1 LKNNKL
7 TKRTMLEQLMGLIQ
21 DHSQDA
27 IVNNP
32 AIPNEHNNSAMETIM
47 GAITGG
53 MQQHAQAGQGGMAGL
68 AGLLGGQSGNGGSG
82 LMSNPIVAGIAQQ
95 AIGGLMAKFG
105 MGNGAAAGI
114 VSQVLPGVLGSM
126 ISKTNDPQDSSF
138 NMSDI
143 MGVMADGK
151 VDMGDIMN
159 IAGKFMGGG
168 QQQQAQGGGG
178 LGGLLGGLF
187 GGK

>member
-1 LKNNKL
+1 
-7 TKRTMLEQLMGLIQ
+7 MLEQLMGLIK
-21 DHSQDA
+21 DNSQEA

-32 AIPNEHNNSAMETIM
+32 AIPNEHNNDAMQTIM

-53 MQQHAQAGQGGMAGL
+53 MQQQAQSGAGGMAGL
-68 AGLLGGQSGNGGSG
+68 AGLLGGQSNNGGGG

-105 MGNGAAAGI
+105 LGSGAASGI
-114 VSQVLPGVLGSM
+114 VSQVLPGVMGSM

-151 VDMGDIMN
+151 VDMSDIMN
-159 IAGKFMGGG
+159 IAGRFMGGG
-168 QQQQAQGGGG
+168 QQQQSQGGGG

>member
-1 LKNNKL
+1 
-7 TKRTMLEQLMGLIQ
+7 MLEQLMGLIQ
-21 DHSQDA
+21 NNSQEA

-32 AIPNEHNNSAMETIM
+32 AIPNEQNNSAMETIM

-53 MQQHAQAGQGGMAGL
+53 MKQQAQNGQGGMAGL
-68 AGLLGGQSGNGGSG
+68 AGLLGGQSGTSGGG

-95 AIGGLMAKFG
+95 AISGLMAKFG
-105 MGNGAAAGI
+105 IGNGAASGI
-114 VSQVLPGVLGSM
+114 VSQVLPGVMGSM

-138 NMSDI
+138 NMTDI
-143 MGVMADGK
+143 MSVMADGK
-151 VDMGDIMN
+151 VDMSDIMN

-178 LGGLLGGLF
+178 IGGLLGGLF

>member
-1 LKNNKL
+1 
-7 TKRTMLEQLMGLIQ
+7 MLEQLMGLIRNN
-21 DHSQDA
+21 SQEA

-32 AIPNEHNNSAMETIM
+32 AIPNEQNNSAMETIM

-53 MQQHAQAGQGGMAGL
+53 MQQQAQSGQGGMAGL
-68 AGLLGGQSGNGGSG
+68 AGLLGGQSGTSGGG
-82 LMSNPIVAGIAQQ
+82 LMSNPIVAGIAQN
-95 AIGGLMAKFG
+95 AINGLMAKFG
-105 MGNGAAAGI
+105 IGNGAASGI
-114 VSQVLPGVLGSM
+114 VSKVLPNVMGSM

-138 NMSDI
+138 NMTDI

-151 VDMGDIMN
+151 VDMSDIMN

-178 LGGLLGGLF
+178 MGGLLGGLF

>member
-1 LKNNKL
+1 
-7 TKRTMLEQLMGLIQ
+7 MLEQLMGLIQ

-32 AIPNEHNNSAMETIM
+32 AIPNEHNNDAMQTIL

-53 MQQHAQAGQGGMAGL
+53 MQQQAQSGQGGLAGL
-68 AGLLGGQSGNGGSG
+68 AGLLGGQAGNGGAG
-82 LMSNPIVAGIAQQ
+82 LMSNPIVVGIAQQ
-95 AIGGLMAKFG
+95 AIGGLMQKFG

-126 ISKTNDPQDSSF
+126 ISKTNDPNDNSF

-151 VDMGDIMN
+151 VDMNDVMN

-168 QQQQAQGGGG
+168 QQGGAGG

>member
-1 LKNNKL
+1 
-7 TKRTMLEQLMGLIQ
+7 MLEQLMGLIQ

-32 AIPNEHNNSAMETIM
+32 AIPNEHNNDAMQTIL

-53 MQQHAQAGQGGMAGL
+53 MQQQAQSGQGGLAGL
-68 AGLLGGQSGNGGSG
+68 AGLLGGQAGNGGAG

-95 AIGGLMAKFG
+95 AIGGLMQKFG

-126 ISKTNDPQDSSF
+126 ISKTNDPNDNSF

-151 VDMGDIMN
+151 VDMNDVMN

-168 QQQQAQGGGG
+168 QQGGGAGG

>member
-1 LKNNKL
+1 
-7 TKRTMLEQLMGLIQ
+7 MLEQLMGLIK

-32 AIPNEHNNSAMETIM
+32 AIPNEHNNDAMQTIL

-53 MQQHAQAGQGGMAGL
+53 MQQQVQSGQGGMAGL
-68 AGLLGGQSGNGGSG
+68 AGLLGGQSGTSGGG
-82 LMSNPIVAGIAQQ
+82 LMSNPIVSGIAQQ
-95 AIGGLMAKFG
+95 AISGLMSKFG
-105 MGNGAAAGI
+105 IGNGAASGI
-114 VSQVLPGVLGSM
+114 VSQVLPGVMGSM
-126 ISKTNDPQDSSF
+126 ISKTNDPHDSSF
-138 NMSDI
+138 NMADI
-143 MGVMADGK
+143 MGVMSDGK
-151 VDMGDIMN
+151 VDMNDIMN

-168 QQQQAQGGGG
+168 GQQQKQSGGG

>member
-1 LKNNKL
+1 
-7 TKRTMLEQLMGLIQ
+7 MLEQLMGLIQ
-21 DHSQDA
+21 DHSQEA

-32 AIPNEHNNSAMETIM
+32 AIPNEHNNDAMQTIL

-53 MQQHAQAGQGGMAGL
+53 MQQQAQGGGLAGL
-68 AGLLGGQSGNGGSG
+68 AGLLGGQAGTSGSG

-95 AIGGLMAKFG
+95 AVSGLMNKFG
-105 MGNGAAAGI
+105 LQNSAAAGI
-114 VSQVLPGVLGSM
+114 VAQVLPSVLGSM
-126 ISKTNDPQDSSF
+126 ISKTNDPNDSSF

-151 VDMGDIMN
+151 VDMNDVMN

-168 QQQQAQGGGG
+168 NAAGG
-178 LGGLLGGLF
+178 LGGMLGGLF

>member
-1 LKNNKL
+1 
-7 TKRTMLEQLMGLIQ
+7 MLEQLMGLIQ

-32 AIPNEHNNSAMETIM
+32 AIPNEHNDSAMQTIL

-53 MQQHAQAGQGGMAGL
+53 MQQQAQGGGAGLAGL
-68 AGLLGGQSGNGGSG
+68 AGLLGGQAGTSGSG

-95 AIGGLMAKFG
+95 AIGGLMQKFG
-105 MGNGAAAGI
+105 IGNSAAAGI

-168 QQQQAQGGGG
+168 GQQQQAGG
-178 LGGLLGGLF
+178 LGGLLGGLGGLF

>member
-1 LKNNKL
+1 
-7 TKRTMLEQLMGLIQ
+7 MLEQLMGLIQ

-32 AIPNEHNNSAMETIM
+32 AIPNEHNNDAMQTIL

-53 MQQHAQAGQGGMAGL
+53 MQQQAQGGQGGLAGL
-68 AGLLGGQSGNGGSG
+68 AGLLGGQAGNGGAG

-95 AIGGLMAKFG
+95 AIGGLMQKFG

-126 ISKTNDPQDSSF
+126 ISKTNDPNDNSF
-138 NMSDI
+138 NMTDI

-151 VDMGDIMN
+151 VDMSDVMN

-168 QQQQAQGGGG
+168 QQGGAAGG

>member
-1 LKNNKL
+1 MKNNHVK
-7 TKRTMLEQLMGLIQ
+7 KKKTMLEQLMGLIQ
-21 DHSQDA
+21 NNSQEA

-32 AIPNEHNNSAMETIM
+32 AIPNEHNNDAMQTIL

-53 MQQHAQAGQGGMAGL
+53 MQQHAQNGQGGMAGL
-68 AGLLGGQSGNGGSG
+68 AGLLGGQSGTSGGG

-105 MGNGAAAGI
+105 LGNSAASGI

-138 NMSDI
+138 NMTDI

-151 VDMGDIMN
+151 VDMTDIMN

-168 QQQQAQGGGG
+168 GQQQQAAGG

>member
-1 LKNNKL
+1 
-7 TKRTMLEQLMGLIQ
+7 MLEQLMGLIK

-32 AIPNEHNNSAMETIM
+32 AIPNEHNEDAMQTIM
-47 GAITGG
+47 GAITNG
-53 MQQHAQAGQGGMAGL
+53 MQQSAQGGQGGMAGL
-68 AGLLGGQSGNGGSG
+68 AGLLGGQSGTSGGG

-105 MGNGAAAGI
+105 LGNGAASGI
-114 VSQVLPGVLGSM
+114 VSQVLPGVMGSM

-138 NMSDI
+138 SMTDI
-143 MGVMADGK
+143 MGVMSDGK
-151 VDMGDIMN
+151 VDMNDIMN
-159 IAGKFMGGG
+159 IAGKFMGRGSGDG
-168 QQQQAQGGGG
+168 QQQQSGGG
-178 LGGLLGGLF
+178 LSGLLGGLF

>member
-1 LKNNKL
+1 
-7 TKRTMLEQLMGLIQ
+7 MLEQLMGLIQ

-32 AIPNEHNNSAMETIM
+32 AIPNEHNNDAMQTIL

-53 MQQHAQAGQGGMAGL
+53 MQQQAQSGQGGLAGL
-68 AGLLGGQSGNGGSG
+68 AGLLGGQAGQGGSS

-95 AIGGLMAKFG
+95 AVGSLMQKFG
-105 MGNGAAAGI
+105 LGNSAAAGI

-126 ISKTNDPQDSSF
+126 ISKTNDPNDNSF
-138 NMSDI
+138 NMTDI

-151 VDMGDIMN
+151 VDMNDVMN

-168 QQQQAQGGGG
+168 QQGGAAGG

>member
-1 LKNNKL
+1 
-7 TKRTMLEQLMGLIQ
+7 MLEQLMGLIK
-21 DHSQDA
+21 DHSQEA

-32 AIPNEHNNSAMETIM
+32 AIPNDQNDSAMQTIL

-53 MQQHAQAGQGGMAGL
+53 MQQQAQSGPSGMAGL
-68 AGLLGGQSGNGGSG
+68 AGLLGGQSGTSGSG

-95 AIGGLMAKFG
+95 AISSLMQKFG
-105 MGNGAAAGI
+105 MGNGAASSV
-114 VSQVLPGVLGSM
+114 VSQVVPNVMGSM
-126 ISKTNDPQDSSF
+126 IHQTNDPANSAF

-151 VDMGDIMN
+151 VDMSDIMN

-168 QQQQAQGGGG
+168 QQQQGSGGIGG
-178 LGGLLGGLF
+178 MLSGLF

>member
-1 LKNNKL
+1 
-7 TKRTMLEQLMGLIQ
+7 MLEQLMGLIQ

-32 AIPNEHNNSAMETIM
+32 AIPNEHNNDAMQTIL

-53 MQQHAQAGQGGMAGL
+53 MQQQAQGGQGGMAGL
-68 AGLLGGQSGNGGSG
+68 AGLLGGQSGTSAGG

-95 AIGGLMAKFG
+95 AISGLMTKFG
-105 MGNGAAAGI
+105 MGNSAAAGI
-114 VSQVLPGVLGSM
+114 VSQVLPGVMGSM
-126 ISKTNDPQDSSF
+126 ISQTNDPNNSAF

-151 VDMGDIMN
+151 VDMNDVMN

-168 QQQQAQGGGG
+168 QQGGGG

>member
-1 LKNNKL
+1 
-7 TKRTMLEQLMGLIQ
+7 MLEQLMGLIQ

-32 AIPNEHNNSAMETIM
+32 AIPNEHNNGAMETIL

-53 MQQHAQAGQGGMAGL
+53 MQQQAQGGSNGLAGL
-68 AGLLGGQSGNGGSG
+68 AGLLGGQAGGNSGGG

-95 AIGGLMAKFG
+95 AIGGLMQKYG
-105 MGNGAAAGI
+105 LGNGAAAGI
-114 VSQVLPGVLGSM
+114 VSQVLPNVLGSM
-126 ISKTNDPQDSSF
+126 ISKTNDPQDNSF

-168 QQQQAQGGGG
+168 GQQQQGGGG

>member
-1 LKNNKL
+1 
-7 TKRTMLEQLMGLIQ
+7 MLEQLMGLIK

-53 MQQHAQAGQGGMAGL
+53 MQQQAQNGAGGLSGL
-68 AGLLGGQSGNGGSG
+68 AGLLGGQSGSSGGG
-82 LMSNPIVAGIAQQ
+82 LMSNPIVQGIEQN
-95 AIGGLMAKFG
+95 AIGALMAKFG
-105 MGNGAAAGI
+105 LGSGAAAGI
-114 VSQVLPGVLGSM
+114 VSQVLPGVMGSM
-126 ISKTNDPQDSSF
+126 VQKTNDPNNSAF

-151 VDMGDIMN
+151 VDMSDIMN

-168 QQQQAQGGGG
+168 GQQQGGGG
-178 LGGLLGGLF
+178 LGGLIGGLF

>member
-1 LKNNKL
+1 
-7 TKRTMLEQLMGLIQ
+7 MLEQLMGLIK
-21 DHSQDA
+21 DHSQEA
-27 IVNNP
+27 IVQNP
-32 AIPNEHNNSAMETIM
+32 AIPNEHNDSAMQTIL

-53 MQQHAQAGQGGMAGL
+53 MQQSAQGGGAGMAGL
-68 AGLLGGQSGNGGSG
+68 AGLLGGQSGAGTSS

-95 AIGGLMAKFG
+95 AISGLMQKFG

-114 VSQVLPGVLGSM
+114 VSQVLPGVMSSM
-126 ISKTNDPQDSSF
+126 INKTNDPQDSSF
-138 NMSDI
+138 NMTDI

-151 VDMGDIMN
+151 VDMNDIMN

-168 QQQQAQGGGG
+168 GQQQQQAGG

>member
-1 LKNNKL
+1 
-7 TKRTMLEQLMGLIQ
+7 MLEQLMGLIQ
-21 DHSQDA
+21 DHSQQA

-32 AIPNEHNNSAMETIM
+32 AIPNEHNNDAMQTILS
-47 GAITGG
+47 AITGG
-53 MQQHAQAGQGGMAGL
+53 MQQNAQGGQSGLSGL
-68 AGLLGGQSGNGGSG
+68 ADLLGGQSGTGGSS

-95 AIGGLMAKFG
+95 AIGGLMQKFG
-105 MGNGAAAGI
+105 VNNSAAAGI
-114 VSQVLPGVLGSM
+114 VSQILPGVMGSL
-126 ISKTNDPQDSSF
+126 INKTNDPNDTSF
-138 NMSDI
+138 SISDI

-151 VDMGDIMN
+151 VDMNDVMN

-168 QQQQAQGGGG
+168 QGQQGGG

>member
-1 LKNNKL
+1 
-7 TKRTMLEQLMGLIQ
+7 MLEQLMGLIQ
-21 DHSQDA
+21 DNSQEA

-32 AIPNEHNNSAMETIM
+32 AIPNAQNNDAMQTIL

-53 MQQHAQAGQGGMAGL
+53 MQQQAQGGQSGLAGL
-68 AGLLGGQSGNGGSG
+68 AGLLGGQAGGNGGGG

-105 MGNGAAAGI
+105 MGTGAASGI

-138 NMSDI
+138 NMTDI

>member
-1 LKNNKL
+1 
-7 TKRTMLEQLMGLIQ
+7 MLEQLMGLIQ

-32 AIPNEHNNSAMETIM
+32 AIPNEHNDSAMQTIM

-53 MQQHAQAGQGGMAGL
+53 MQQHAQGGSDGMAGL
-68 AGLLGGQSGNGGSG
+68 AGLLGGQSGTGGAG
-82 LMSNPIVAGIAQQ
+82 LMSNPIVAGIAQT
-95 AIGGLMAKFG
+95 AISGLMAKFG
-105 MGNGAAAGI
+105 MGNGAASGI
-114 VSQVLPGVLGSM
+114 VSQILPSVMGSM
-126 ISKTNDPQDSSF
+126 IGQTSNPATSAF
-138 NMSDI
+138 NMGDV
-143 MGVMADGK
+143 MNVMADGK

-168 QQQQAQGGGG
+168 GQQQQGGGG

>member
-1 LKNNKL
+1 
-7 TKRTMLEQLMGLIQ
+7 MLEQLMGLIQ

-53 MQQHAQAGQGGMAGL
+53 MQQHAQSGAGGLAGL
-68 AGLLGGQSGNGGSG
+68 AGLLGGQSGTSGGG
-82 LMSNPIVAGIAQQ
+82 LMSNPIVQGIEQQ
-95 AIGGLMAKFG
+95 AVSALMAKFG
-105 MGNGAAAGI
+105 LGGGAAAGI
-114 VSQVLPGVLGSM
+114 VSQILPNVMGSM
-126 ISKTNDPQDSSF
+126 INKTNDPNNSAF
-138 NMSDI
+138 GMSDI
-143 MGVMADGK
+143 MNVMADGK
-151 VDMGDIMN
+151 VDMNDIMGV
-159 IAGKFMGGG
+159 ASKFMGGG
-168 QQQQAQGGGG
+168 QQAQGGGG

>member
-1 LKNNKL
+1 
-7 TKRTMLEQLMGLIQ
+7 MLEQLMGLIQ
-21 DHSQDA
+21 DHSQEA

-32 AIPNEHNNSAMETIM
+32 AIPNEHNDSAMQTIL

-53 MQQHAQAGQGGMAGL
+53 MQQQAQGGGAGLAGL
-68 AGLLGGQSGNGGSG
+68 AGLLGGQSGTSGSG

-95 AIGGLMAKFG
+95 AISGLMQKFG

-114 VSQVLPGVLGSM
+114 VSQILPSVMGSM
-126 ISKTNDPQDSSF
+126 IQQTNDPANSAF

-151 VDMGDIMN
+151 VDMSDVMN

-168 QQQQAQGGGG
+168 QQQGSGGIGG
-178 LGGLLGGLF
+178 MLSGLF

>member
-1 LKNNKL
+1 MKNNQIKK
-7 TKRTMLEQLMGLIQ
+7 TKMLEQLLGLIQ

-32 AIPNEHNNSAMETIM
+32 AIPNEHNNDAMQTIL

-53 MQQHAQAGQGGMAGL
+53 MQQQAQGGQSGMAGL
-68 AGLLGGQSGNGGSG
+68 AGLLGGQSGTSVGG

-95 AIGGLMAKFG
+95 AISGLMTKFG
-105 MGNGAAAGI
+105 IGNGAASGI
-114 VSQVLPGVLGSM
+114 VSQVLPNVMGSM

-151 VDMGDIMN
+151 VDMNDIMN

-168 QQQQAQGGGG
+168 QQQGGGG

>member
-1 LKNNKL
+1 
-7 TKRTMLEQLMGLIQ
+7 MLEQLMGLIQ
-21 DHSQDA
+21 DHSQEA

-32 AIPNEHNNSAMETIM
+32 AIPNEHNDSAMQTIL

-53 MQQHAQAGQGGMAGL
+53 MQQQAQGGGAGLAGL
-68 AGLLGGQSGNGGSG
+68 AGLLGGQSGTSGSG

-95 AIGGLMAKFG
+95 AISGLMQKFG

-114 VSQVLPGVLGSM
+114 VSQILPSVMDSM
-126 ISKTNDPQDSSF
+126 IQQTNDPANSAF

-151 VDMGDIMN
+151 VDMSDVMN

-168 QQQQAQGGGG
+168 QQQGSGGIGG
-178 LGGLLGGLF
+178 MLSGLF

>member
-1 LKNNKL
+1 
-7 TKRTMLEQLMGLIQ
+7 MLEQLMGLIQ
-21 DHSQDA
+21 DQSQDA

-32 AIPNEHNNSAMETIM
+32 AIPNEHNNDAMQTIL

-53 MQQHAQAGQGGMAGL
+53 MQQQAQSGQGGLAGL
-68 AGLLGGQSGNGGSG
+68 AGLLGGQSGQGGSS

-95 AIGGLMAKFG
+95 AIGGLMQKFG
-105 MGNGAAAGI
+105 LGNSAAAGI

-126 ISKTNDPQDSSF
+126 ISKTNDPNDNSF
-138 NMSDI
+138 NMTDI

-151 VDMGDIMN
+151 VDMSDVMN

-168 QQQQAQGGGG
+168 QQGGAAGG

>member
-1 LKNNKL
+1 
-7 TKRTMLEQLMGLIQ
+7 MLEQLMGLIQ

-32 AIPNEHNNSAMETIM
+32 AIPNEHNNDAMQTIL

-53 MQQHAQAGQGGMAGL
+53 MQQQAQSGQGGLAGL
-68 AGLLGGQSGNGGSG
+68 AGLLGGQAGQGGSG

-95 AIGGLMAKFG
+95 AIGGLMQKFG
-105 MGNGAAAGI
+105 IGNGAAAGI

-126 ISKTNDPQDSSF
+126 ISKTNDPNDNSF
-138 NMSDI
+138 NMTDI

-151 VDMGDIMN
+151 VDMTDVMN

-168 QQQQAQGGGG
+168 QQGGAAGG

>member
-1 LKNNKL
+1 LKNNHIKE
-7 TKRTMLEQLMGLIQ
+7 KTMLEQLMGLIQ

-32 AIPNEHNNSAMETIM
+32 AIPNEHNNDAMQTIL

-53 MQQHAQAGQGGMAGL
+53 MQQQAQSGGGGLAGL
-68 AGLLGGQSGNGGSG
+68 AGLLGGQAGNGGGG

-95 AIGGLMAKFG
+95 AIGGLMQKFG
-105 MGNGAAAGI
+105 LGNGAAAGI

-138 NMSDI
+138 NMTDI

-151 VDMGDIMN
+151 VDMSDIMN

-168 QQQQAQGGGG
+168 QQQQAAGG